1 MSVWR
6 NRRGFSPVIASVILA
21 GVVLIVGV
29 SVWTYSFSSTEVIG
43 DDYVD
48 EILERVDV
56 VRERFT
62 VAHIA
67 WESPTLSVWI
77 YNYGNVT
84 IEVDVYVWGDAEGI
98 NTSGTQVESGDIVE
112 VTLSFSANTGDELT
126 IEVVSRRQNFV
137 YETYIVT

>member
-1 MSVWR
+1 MSICR
-6 NRRGFSPVIASVILA
+6 NRRGLSPVIASVILA
-21 GVVLIVGV
+21 GTVLVVGV
-29 SVWTYSFSSTEVIG
+29 SVWAYSFSATEVTG

-48 EILERVDV
+48 EILDRVDI

-67 WESPTLSVWI
+67 WETPTLSVWI

-84 IEVDVYVWGDAEGI
+84 IEVDIYVRGDAEGS
-98 NTSGTQVESGDIVE
+98 NTSGTPVESGDIVP
-112 VTLSFSANTGDELT
+112 VTFSLATEAGYELT

-137 YETYIVT
+137 YETYVVP